1 MVVQKEPSPRPG
13 TREFAAND
21 LQKLMGRS
29 QEEFKV
35 EEDMPPLL
43 QVRKCE
49 IFYQINLFLSQLLFT
64 RCSNIV

>member
-43 QVRKCE
+43 QVRKSRM
-49 IFYQINLFLSQLLFT
+49 FYQINPIALRMAKTLEFWPL
-64 RCSNIV
+64 